1 MILRPTQIK
10 PKERVS
16 VMSLPN
22 LSPSEA
28 KRLMDEGAV
37 LVDIRDRDEHAR
49 ERVPGAQNYP
59 LSQLDNASFSDTAVV
74 IFHCRSGMRTQS
86 NVARLAKAV
95 RGQAYVVEGGI
106 DAWRSAGLPVDKD
119 SRQPIEMARQ
129 VQIAAG
135 SMIVL
140 GGVLGFFV
148 SPVFYALSVLV
159 GAGLVFAGVSG
170 LCSLARLLAHAPW
183 NRQSARNKAST

>member
-1 MILRPTQIK
+1 
-10 PKERVS
+10 
-16 VMSLPN
+16 MSLPN

-49 ERVPGAQNYP
+49 ERVPGAQNHP

-74 IFHCRSGMRTQS
+74 IFHCRSGMRTQT

-95 RGQAYVVEGGI
+95 QGQAYVVEGGI
-106 DAWRSAGLPVDKD
+106 DAWRKAGLPIDKD
-119 SRQPIEMARQ
+119 RRQPIEMARQ

-135 SMIVL
+135 SIIVI

-148 SPVFYALSVLV
+148 DPLFYALSVFA
-159 GAGLVFAGVSG
+159 GAGLIFAGVSG
-170 LCSLARLLAHAPW
+170 LCTLARLLSYAPW
-183 NRQSARNKAST
+183 NRQAACKNSS